1 MSRRYNISIVNWKQK
16 ITYAIVAMLVGFVLV
31 MFAGL
36 TGVAV
41 WIVFIVLAVVVES
54 KGNKMV
60 DWEIDD
66 KGVHFRGVAQS
77 KNGGDGTTV
86 MWQDITHLKYK
97 DGHSDRRNG
106 LAYIRIT
113 TTDQRILKFSFF
125 ENSGDGVAFVED
137 FFATINLQNN
147 FFLTE

>member
-97 DGHSDRRNG
+97 DGYSDRRNG

-125 ENSGDGVAFVED
+125 ENSGDGAAFVED